1 MVTTNTG
8 KFYREVE
15 DYINNDVAKYACEI
29 SNIESVSSAR
39 QGDHI
44 FMELVHEDSAVR
56 YFDCTSLD
64 KSNIGIMVGY
74 IMANIPIRR
83 EIQDREAKKAV
94 RKIFRQEKAYD

>member
-1 MVTTNTG
+1 MVTNTG

-44 FMELVHEDSAVR
+44 FMEIVHEDSDVR

-83 EIQDREAKKAV
+83 EIRDREAKKSV
-94 RKIFRQEKAYD
+94 RKIFKQEKAYD